1 MARPTREDPLA
12 RTPAYDRDDFLRR
25 LTALFWAR
33 GYARVSIDEIVES
46 TGVSRSSLYA
56 AYPDKTA
63 LFVAALEHYLGT
75 VTRTNLAR
83 LGEGENAALAIHR
96 FLLHIADQRPSS
108 GAPAHGCLLTNTATE
123 LGAEPKVARLVSSAF
138 RRMER
143 ALARRLEQARRQGD
157 LAPGTRPGPFARQLV
172 TLIQG
177 LRVMTRLGVEPR
189 VLREAVNSALAPLRT
204 RNARSHR
211 RRKHEQDHTAHQ
223 GAGVV
228 RRNGS
233 RQQMGAR

>member
-1 MARPTREDPLA
+1 LA

-33 GYARVSIDEIVES
+33 GFARVSIDEIVES

-75 VTRTNLAR
+75 VTRANLER
-83 LGEGENAALAIHR
+83 LGEGENAALAIRR
-96 FLLHIADQRPSS
+96 FLLHVAGQRPAP
-108 GAPAHGCLLTNTATE
+108 GAPTHGCLLTNTATE
-123 LGAEPKVARLVSSAF
+123 LGAEPRVARLVSGAF

-157 LAPGTRPGPFARQLV
+157 LSPATEPGQFARQLV

-177 LRVMTRLGVEPR
+177 IRVMTRLGAEPR
-189 VLREAVNSALAPLRT
+189 VVHDAVRSALAPLRAKT
-204 RNARSHR
+204 ARSHR
-211 RRKHEQDHTAHQ
+211 RRKHEQDTAAHQ
-223 GAGVV
+223 GAGTVPRHAG
-228 RRNGS
+228 RR
-233 RQQMGAR
+233 QMAAR